1 MEPCRLLGCFLAV
14 LPSMSGSVKSAEP
27 VHEGNNSILWMS
39 NSLTK
44 SNRPSFLSSKKLPG
58 HNILSGKITYRQRIA
73 LLPGSVVEVR
83 AENATQIDT
92 SAPGALLSSTRFE
105 PAGQVPIPF
114 EIELP
119 ESGTGTPAT
128 YAVSARIYGPDG
140 RLLFVSQGTH
150 RVSAAAATNQVELM
164 LVPSEHGPA
173 APTGRIPG

>member
-1 MEPCRLLGCFLAV
+1 MEPYRLLGGFLAV
-14 LPSMSGSVKSAEP
+14 LALMSGSVKSAEP
-27 VHEGNNSILWMS
+27 IHEGNNSIFWII
-39 NSLTK
+39 NSLAK
-44 SNRPSFLSSKKLPG
+44 SNRLFFLSSEKLS
-58 HNILSGKITYRQRIA
+58 NQKILSGKITYRQRIA

-83 AENATQIDT
+83 VENTTQTDT
-92 SAPGALLSSTRFE
+92 SAPAALLSSTRFE

-128 YAVSARIYGPDG
+128 YAVSAQIYGPDG
-140 RLLFVSQGTH
+140 RLLFVSQGVH

-173 APTGRIPG
+173 APTGRVPG